1 MVHPSTSTSHRRERE
16 REQRRALILGAAER
30 IFACAGFHDASV
42 EQIAAEAEL
51 ATGTIYLYFINKEA
65 LYAAVFEEK
74 IAEKI
79 DYIEKEARATRD
91 PLDGLR
97 RAVRAQLV
105 FYDQHRAFFEI
116 FLRQNPVTPPPG
128 QASAAVAPK
137 QYQRHLALLRELIEA
152 AQRQKKIRPLQSQK
166 LAPLLIGMAVQIT
179 RDGLLQ
185 DPREPLADQA
195 ELVLELFLHGVAAK

>member
-1 MVHPSTSTSHRRERE
+1 MVHPSSSTSDRRERE
-16 REQRRALILGAAER
+16 RGQRRALILRAAER
-30 IFACAGFHDASV
+30 VFAAAGFHGASV
-42 EQIAAEAEL
+42 ESIAAEAEL

-65 LYAAVFEEK
+65 LYASVFEEK
-74 IAEKI
+74 IAEKVA
-79 DYIEKEARATRD
+79 YIESEARATDD

-97 RAVRAQLV
+97 RAVRAQLD

-128 QASAAVAPK
+128 QAAAALAPK
-137 QYQRHLALLRELIEA
+137 LYQRHVELLRELIEA
-152 AQRQKKIRPLQSQK
+152 AQRQDQIRPLQSEK

-179 RDGLLQ
+179 RDGLGQ